1 MHSDLFGSGQI
12 VMKMCAVIVHCLLN
26 LLMTVLKPN
35 SGENANIQP
44 LQLAK
49 LQGHEYILRAC
60 MRWHLQ

>member
-1 MHSDLFGSGQI
+1 MPSDSYGTGQI
-12 VMKMCAVIVHCLLN
+12 VMKMVAVIAHCLLT
-26 LLMTVLKPN
+26 LLMTVQKPN

-44 LQLAK
+44 LKLAK